1 MVGARALHLSPDR
14 MGYYTKPVTQVY
26 APTMNTHTLQCTA
39 CSRDHS
45 PNIRTLACKACS
57 APLVVSYPPDAQPT
71 LGVPPVTLGEGNTPV
86 IPLTAIA
93 EFLGLSSLYAK
104 LEFASPTGSFK
115 DRGTAVMLAA
125 ARFFGVD
132 EIVED
137 SSGNAGASVAAYS
150 ARCGIRA
157 HIFAPDSAPQ
167 AKLNQIK
174 VYGAETHLI
183 PGPREAAADAA
194 LVFCEE
200 NDLVYASHNL
210 SPYFLEGTKTF
221 AHELP
226 LEFPNELPDHIIMPV
241 GNGSLFL
248 GAWVGLQELKRRN
261 EIHTLPRLHAIQAD
275 FVSPVAAASKGESWA
290 PNPANRTIAGGISV
304 ANPPR
309 LHHVLDVLRQCGGQ
323 SLSVADWEI
332 ELWQTRLARIEG
344 LFCEPTSAA
353 AFAGLSKLLG
363 SKVISA
369 DETVLV
375 PITGSGLKD
384 SVSG

>member
-1 MVGARALHLSPDR
+1 
-14 MGYYTKPVTQVY
+14 
-26 APTMNTHTLQCTA
+26 MNTHTLQCTA
-39 CSRDHS
+39 CPRRHPPD
-45 PNIRTLACKACS
+45 IRTLACRDCH
-57 APLVVSYPPDAQPT
+57 APLVVAYPPDAQPT
-71 LGVPPVTLGEGNTPV
+71 LGIPPVTLAEGNTPV
-86 IPLTAIA
+86 VTLPAIA
-93 EFLGLSSLYAK
+93 ECLGLSSLYAK

-167 AKLNQIK
+167 AKLNQIR

-183 PGPREAAADAA
+183 PGPREAAAEAA
-194 LVFCEE
+194 IAFCEE
-200 NDLVYASHNL
+200 NGLVYAAHNL

-226 LEFPNELPDHIIMPV
+226 SDFPTRLPDHIVMPV

-248 GAWVGLQELKRRN
+248 GTWIGLKELKRQGA
-261 EIHTLPRLHAIQAD
+261 IDTLPRLHAFQAD
-275 FVSPVAAASKGESWA
+275 AVSPVAAAFKGESWA

-323 SLSVADWEI
+323 SLSVADSEI
-332 ELWQTRLARIEG
+332 KLWQARLARSEG

-353 AFAGLSKLLG
+353 AFAGLSKLVESGVIG
-363 SKVISA
+363 S
-369 DETVLV
+369 DEAVLV

-384 SVSG
+384 SISG